1 MRKNRLQGIGEG
13 MSDGRDLSN
22 KAPVSLTHS
31 RICPAQEYK
40 EQIQNEISS
49 AHLPIKFV
57 FHAFHTIR
65 QQLLFEAL
73 GYQSFC
79 RCRHPF
85 YEPTVCLRHADGL
98 LGAEECGGLRR
109 SSSLKVT
116 LVAELNFS
124 CKVWALASLKCS
136 CV

>member
-31 RICPAQEYK
+31 RTCPAQEYK
-40 EQIQNEISS
+40 EQIQNKISS
-49 AHLPIKFV
+49 AHLPIKFI

-65 QQLLFEAL
+65 QQLLFGAL
-73 GYQSFC
+73 RYQSFC
-79 RCRHPF
+79 RRRHPF
-85 YEPTVCLRHADGL
+85 YEPTVCLRHEDGL
-98 LGAEECGGLRR
+98 LGAEKCGGLRR
-109 SSSLKVT
+109 SSVKVT
-116 LVAELNFS
+116 LVADLNFS
-124 CKVWALASLKCS
+124 CKLWALASLKFS